1 MSSNPLAAIVHPNA
15 VPLAAPVTP
24 APSPAAQKPAQQP
37 AQPAAPQ
44 PSTDPGDFQL
54 VIEED
59 KAAGSFVYKTVDR
72 RTGEVVSQLPREQIL
87 RLREAFDYVAGAV
100 VRTKA

>member
-1 MSSNPLAAIVHPNA
+1 MSSNPVAASVHSA
-15 VPLAAPVTP
+15 VVPAASPSG
-24 APSPAAQKPAQQP
+24 AAASPAAQKPAQPTTQQP
-37 AQPAAPQ
+37 PQQ
-44 PSTDPGDFQL
+44 PSVDPADFQL

-87 RLREAFDYVAGAV
+87 RLREAFDYAAGAV